1 MVNVAQLQQEIR
13 EFAASI
19 GIDKI
24 GFTTAA
30 PLCEIKR
37 SSETATRAK
46 LSVGL

>member
-30 PLCEIKR
+30 VCEIKR